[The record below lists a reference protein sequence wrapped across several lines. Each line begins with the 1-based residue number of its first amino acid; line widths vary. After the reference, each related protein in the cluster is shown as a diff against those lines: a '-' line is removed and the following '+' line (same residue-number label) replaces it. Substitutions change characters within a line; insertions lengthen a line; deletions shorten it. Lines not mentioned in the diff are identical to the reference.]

1 MEENVKL
8 LSKELL
14 VLPFETIKD
23 ALKEKNITKEE
34 FIIKSRY
41 SIKYINKIIS
51 GKKIFLKDLLMF

>member
-1 MEENVKL
+1 MEKNVKL

-14 VLPFETIKD
+14 VLPGETIKD